1 MKTLLITGFEPFGGE
16 TINPSWEAVQ
26 RLPEVVGDYRL
37 EKLRIPVVF
46 GLAAQKVLDYAR
58 QDKPDKILCVGQA
71 GGRAGVTPEYIAIN
85 LRHASIDDNAGNR
98 PQDVRICPHGPAGI
112 FSTLPVRKMAQ
123 AAEVAGVKSAV
134 SYSAGTFVCN
144 DLLYSLLWELP
155 EIPAGFVHV
164 PFLPEQA
171 KEGVPSM
178 PLEDIITAL
187 TAMIRAL

>member
-16 TINPSWEAVQ
+16 SINPSWEAVHA
-26 RLPEVVGDYRL
+26 LPEVIGDYRL
-37 EKLRIPVVF
+37 EKLRVPVVF
-46 GLAAQKVLDYAR
+46 GLAAENVLEHAHR
-58 QDKPDKILCVGQA
+58 IKPDKILCVGQA

-98 PQDVRICPHGPAGI
+98 PQDERICPEGPAGI
-112 FSTLPVRKMAQ
+112 FSTLPVRKMAK
-123 AAEVAGVKSAV
+123 AAGGKSAV

-144 DLLYSLLWELP
+144 DLLYCLLWKLP

-178 PLEDIITAL
+178 PLEEIIAAL
-187 TAMIRAL
+187 TAMIHVL